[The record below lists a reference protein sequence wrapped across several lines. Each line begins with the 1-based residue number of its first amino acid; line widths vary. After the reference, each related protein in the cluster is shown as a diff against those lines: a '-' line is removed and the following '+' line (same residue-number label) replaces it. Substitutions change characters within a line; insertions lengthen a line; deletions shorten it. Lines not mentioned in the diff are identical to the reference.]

1 VRDGQRIISLAGA
14 HNIRDLGGLPTVDG
28 RHTVHGRLF
37 RSEFLASPDTH
48 ADPAREL
55 LGLRTVVDLRRLGE
69 TAFEQVPW
77 GDHAVDLVHVP
88 LRLETGSSWH
98 AGYHRYLVDGS
109 ERVAAA
115 VRTLIDPD
123 RGPALFHCAAGKDR
137 TGVIAAVILDM
148 LGVTHEAIVED
159 YMLTE
164 RGIAPILERVSSLEP
179 YRAQLQGTPIEEHL
193 PRRELMVE
201 FLEWLNAAGG
211 ARTWLLEHGVPEE
224 ELAEAE
230 ATLVLP

>member
-1 VRDGQRIISLAGA
+1 MPDRQRVVSLAGA

-37 RSEFLASPDTH
+37 RSEFLSSPDTH

-55 LGLRTVVDLRRLGE
+55 LGLRTVVDLRRFGE
-69 TAFEQVPW
+69 VEFEQVPW

-88 LRLETGSSWH
+88 LRLQSGTSWH
-98 AGYHRYLVDGS
+98 AGYHRYLKDGAQ
-109 ERVAAA
+109 RVVTS
-115 VRTLIDPD
+115 VRTLIDPA

-148 LGVTHEAIVED
+148 LGVTHEAIIED

-164 RGIAPILERVSSLEP
+164 RGIRPILARVSNAAP
-179 YRAQLQGTPIEEHL
+179 YRAQLEGTRLEEHL
-193 PRRELMVE
+193 PRPDLMHD
-201 FLEWLNAAGG
+201 LLDWLGAAGG
-211 ARTWLLEHGVPEE
+211 ARRWLLEHGIPEA
-224 ELAEAE
+224 ELAQAG
-230 ATLVLP
+230 ATLVAP